1 MLTYIFLSSLSFDD
15 HAFWALSEITSIGP
29 EIITFLGGFRHNC
42 ISHLVI
48 TFLGGFIHNFISH
61 LVITFLGGLR
71 PGVNGFTVIQLS
83 NKLIQVLLIRAWRV
97 LGEQKSL
104 N

>member
-29 EIITFLGGFRHNC
+29 EIITFLGGF
-42 ISHLVI
+42 
-48 TFLGGFIHNFISH
+48 IHNFINH

-83 NKLIQVLLIRAWRV
+83 NKLIQVLLIRAWGV